1 MKWLN
6 DLDLEERLVN
16 HKGLLVVAFF
26 GHESLP
32 CKHFAP
38 EYRAVAESMKGDVE
52 FFRIDA
58 VENPFIADVH
68 GVEFVP
74 VTIVFREGD
83 QVACYEGPYNREALK
98 KRISDLM
105 APKKKGA

>member
-26 GHESLP
+26 GSESLP

-38 EYRAVAESMKGDVE
+38 EYRSIAESMKGDIE
-52 FFRIDA
+52 FFCVDA
-58 VENPFIADVH
+58 VENPFITEACEVD
-68 GVEFVP
+68 FVP
-74 VTIVFREGD
+74 TTVVYRKGEA
-83 QVACYEGPYNREALK
+83 VARYEGPYGREALQ
-98 KRISDLM
+98 KRIADLM
-105 APKKKGA
+105 ASRKKGA